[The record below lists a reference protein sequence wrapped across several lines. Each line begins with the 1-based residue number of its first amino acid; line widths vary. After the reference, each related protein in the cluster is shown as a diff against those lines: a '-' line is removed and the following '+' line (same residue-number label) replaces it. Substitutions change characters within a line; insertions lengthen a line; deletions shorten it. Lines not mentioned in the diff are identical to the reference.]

1 MLKVT
6 TGRPCNFEIT
16 SLLKV
21 GTNDIEHAIMTFDFM
36 YFSELHSQRVDYSHC

>member
-6 TGRPCNFEIT
+6 TGRLCYSEFT

-21 GTNDIEHAIMTFDFM
+21 CTNDIEHAITTFDFM
-36 YFSELHSQRVDYSHC
+36 YFSELHSQHVDYSHC